1 MAVKDRRS
9 SAAVAEPGAVAQ
21 IRTAIQD
28 LIAEGRTDEALE
40 YCLAALSSVV
50 QKASE
55 LERLLAKMR
64 RQQLGLRSERI
75 PAEQLALL
83 LEELRQQET
92 PEPLEPAGTEAEERA
107 DATLEQGIEAAEKR
121 ARERGKAARP
131 RSRNWE
137 AHRIERAVHHVDLP
151 PEERTCFGCGR
162 EKRRIGEDI
171 TRTLEY
177 VPAHFR
183 EHEYRRAKYAC
194 GACKDGVTTAPGP
207 VKIIERSTAD
217 ASVLAQV
224 VVSKFADHL
233 PLHRQNR
240 IYRRAGVHI
249 PVSTLSDWVAGVADR
264 LEPLVDVLATRVLSA
279 HVVGTDATG
288 LKVLEPRAKENIH
301 RGTMWCYVGDE
312 RDVVLR
318 YTPTGEGETGPWQ
331 FLGGRKGY
339 IQADAAGVFDRLYNG
354 QKAAAIEV
362 GCWAHARRKF
372 VALAE
377 TDCRVARP
385 LQLIRRVYRLE
396 YLADLEEYTLE
407 QRTAMR
413 NERSRDALD
422 KLKRWLLVTAEQ
434 EPPGSELAKAVNY
447 CLRHWRA
454 LTRFLDDARL
464 SPDNNVV
471 EQQLRDVALGRKN
484 YLFAGSH
491 DAARR
496 IATIYSILRTCTRH
510 GVPPLPYL
518 TDVLRKLA
526 HGWEESRLAELLPGR
541 WQQLH
546 AEPASSSAAASD
558 LARHSTTVV

>member
-1 MAVKDRRS
+1 MAVKERV
-9 SAAVAEPGAVAQ
+9 SAAAVVEPGAVAR
-21 IRTAIQD
+21 IRTAIREFT
-28 LIAEGRTDEALE
+28 AEGRTDEALE
-40 YCLAALSSVV
+40 YCLAALSAVV
-50 QKASE
+50 QKNSE
-55 LERLLAKMR
+55 LERLLAKVR

-75 PAEQLALL
+75 PADQLALL
-83 LEELRQQET
+83 LEELRQQEA
-92 PEPLEPAGTEAEERA
+92 PEPAGPGGTEAEERA
-107 DATLEQGIEAAEKR
+107 DAVLEQGIEAAEKR
-121 ARERGKAARP
+121 ARARGRAARP

-137 AHRIERAVHHVDLP
+137 AHRIEREVHHVELP
-151 PEERTCFGCGR
+151 PEERACSGCGR
-162 EKRRIGEDI
+162 EKRRIGEDV

-183 EHEYRRAKYAC
+183 EHEYRRARYAC
-194 GACKDGVTTAPGP
+194 GACRDGVSTAPGP
-207 VKIIERSTAD
+207 VRIIERSTAD

-224 VVSKFADHL
+224 VVSKFADHM
-233 PLHRQNR
+233 PLHRQHR

-264 LEPLVDVLATRVLSA
+264 LAPLVDVLEARVLSA
-279 HVVGTDATG
+279 QVVGTDATG

-301 RGTMWCYVGDE
+301 RGTMWCYVGDD

-331 FLGGRKGY
+331 FLAGRKGY

-354 QKAAAIEV
+354 RKAAAIEV
-362 GCWAHARRKF
+362 GCWAHARRRF

-385 LQLIRRVYRLE
+385 LQLIRRLYRLE
-396 YLADLEEYTLE
+396 YLADLEEYTPE
-407 QRTAMR
+407 QRAAMR
-413 NERSRDALD
+413 DERSRDALD
-422 KLKRWLLVTAEQ
+422 RLKRWLLVTAEQ

-447 CLRHWRA
+447 CLRHWTA

-471 EQQLRDVALGRKN
+471 EQQLRDVALGRRN

-491 DAARR
+491 EAAARS
-496 IATIYSILRTCTRH
+496 ATIYSILRTCARH

-526 HGWEESRLAELLPGR
+526 HGREECRLEELLPDR

-546 AEPASSSAAASD
+546 AESDASTMADPHLALPAATAA
-558 LARHSTTVV
+558 